1 MFFQFRLYSALLDIP
16 KYIPPLG
23 LYLGK
28 QLTLYNFSFWY
39 QTSSSS
45 SACAGPSR
53 LRSSL
58 ERERI
63 FRRDTISPLLLGPQ
77 LQKRIW
83 NILKIYFAKLSYCDE
98 VYKKIMKINFYL
110 FGIAHQL
117 GVSPTNCMQCAFIA
131 ISCIKMQVPAAHAH
145 FTRRPVKIIKKRN
158 ISLHLFTYLPCF
170 VRRYQLNI
178 LFIYHHFL
186 KW

>member
-1 MFFQFRLYSALLDIP
+1 MFFQFRLYSTLLDI
-16 KYIPPLG
+16 PLG

-131 ISCIKMQVPAAHAH
+131 ISCIKMQVPAAHSH